1 MDLWKKVLRSELSL
15 LGRNLWKNLWF
26 YHQVPEGQPPKKT
39 KKTQEKNRRGRA
51 KSERP
56 LAVCLMINKSD
67 TPP

>member
-39 KKTQEKNRRGRA
+39 RRRKKKIGGGGQNLKDHWLFA
-51 KSERP
+51 
-56 LAVCLMINKSD
+56 
-67 TPP
+67 